1 MDNEVIKAFSLFDS
15 LFQIIS
21 LIIFF
26 GALIIPVLVL
36 IFIVRLIRK
45 HDARVEER
53 KTFEKE
59 ILALQQEQIKQLTE
73 LNDRLEE
80 IKRLLKETK

>member
-1 MDNEVIKAFSLFDS
+1 MSFIFLNCFLTPTFS
-15 LFQIIS
+15 IE
-21 LIIFF
+21 
-26 GALIIPVLVL
+26 P
-36 IFIVRLIRK
+36 
-45 HDARVEER
+45 
-53 KTFEKE
+53 TFEKE